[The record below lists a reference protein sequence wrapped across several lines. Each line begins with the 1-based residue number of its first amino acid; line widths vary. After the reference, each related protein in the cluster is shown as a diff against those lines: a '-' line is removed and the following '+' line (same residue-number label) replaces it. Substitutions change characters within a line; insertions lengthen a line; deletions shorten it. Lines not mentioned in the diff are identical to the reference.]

1 MNAIENIEK
10 QLSFAESMN
19 LEQYDSINPNW
30 ITDLVACLKVELS
43 DLKCEIEQDK
53 RDAERYRFLCGADV
67 PAHSLRWTRWRLEY
81 FNGFHGGWTPL
92 CDVDLDTAI
101 DAAIAAK
108 KDGV

>member
-1 MNAIENIEK
+1 MSAIENIEK

-43 DLKCEIEQDK
+43 DLKREIEQDK
-53 RDAERYRFLCGADV
+53 RDALRYR
-67 PAHSLRWTRWRLEY
+67 HLRDETEA
-81 FNGFHGGWTPL
+81 
-92 CDVDLDTAI
+92 CDWEFIGHQSVDQTDKLI